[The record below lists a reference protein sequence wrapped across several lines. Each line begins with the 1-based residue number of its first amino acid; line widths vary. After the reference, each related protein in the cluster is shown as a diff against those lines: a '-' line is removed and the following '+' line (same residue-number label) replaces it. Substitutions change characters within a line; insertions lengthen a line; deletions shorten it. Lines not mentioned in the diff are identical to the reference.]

1 MNKMS
6 SQQHNGSNELIS
18 NFSIQSMLN
27 LTDEQEHSTV
37 KCSMNNLN
45 NHDTTENIQQDLLSL
60 SPFNSNIINT
70 SLTNIQHKLKEKQLN
85 NNGLQNYEMNDIFHN
100 LISNHCQQHYH
111 QTYNLHRYSTSN
123 NTWENY
129 LNSNHSDNIPVTLL
143 SGLSTT
149 STMSTTPTTIH
160 NENMN
165 HSSVMTNLTLPED
178 TMNYQS
184 TSDSLSISPSTP
196 QSLNYSLSD
205 PMLSNNPLSSS
216 PIQRKRKLTD
226 HINRNENCMNNNN
239 YYEHNDNKDENHE
252 SKRQHLS
259 EDNEKEEGDDNDH
272 DDQGEDHD
280 GNDDD
285 DDDEPNEDDKESK
298 ENEKDDDVN
307 SVTDEISKSNK
318 TKENPDSDKPPFSY
332 NALIMMAIRNSSEKR
347 LTLNGIYDFITTNFP
362 YYKNNKQGWQNS
374 IRHNLSLN
382 KCFVK
387 VPRAYDDPGKGNY
400 WMLDP
405 SCEDVYIGGTTG
417 KLRRRTNSLQRSRLF
432 NLRLASY
439 YASLARNYSI
449 PSNVEQFSSTPLA
462 VFHHHPTV
470 MHKSQFISNN
480 NSNGLNSFHPSV
492 DDVPPFLDLFNR
504 ISVEQTP
511 FLSSPF
517 LNPCSNPVYDNSFYN
532 RSYVPNNYEPIL
544 DHLSNH
550 RSNAHKYN
558 PISEHLSPPP
568 PLSSA
573 PSTSLT
579 SINLSSKLSASP
591 LYPLSHGQYPPSLMN
606 SYPNSMLRN
615 TNETKFSDEQ
625 WLSSNLKLDCSNSKI
640 WDTPKSQINSL
651 STNKQLTSPTKGINI
666 SPQSSTMMKKL
677 MLMNTDSQQKQL
689 NKTPERKI
697 QESMDF
703 LLGVYGSLLN
713 THSDIIKNTNSYV
726 QFQNNRDNDLHYT
739 LPVNGAKI

>member
-1 MNKMS
+1 MS
-6 SQQHNGSNELIS
+6 SSQHHGSNEFIS

-27 LTDEQEHSTV
+27 LTDKQEDSTM
-37 KCSMNNLN
+37 KYSMNNSN
-45 NHDTTENIQQDLLSL
+45 DNDNIKNIQRDLLSL
-60 SPFNSNIINT
+60 SPFNLNVLNT
-70 SLTNIQHKLKEKQLN
+70 SLNNYQHQVNEKQLS
-85 NNGLQNYEMNDIFHN
+85 NGLQNFEMNDIFHN
-100 LISNHCQQHYH
+100 LISNNYQQN
-111 QTYNLHRYSTSN
+111 YNLHRYSTSN

-129 LNSNHSDNIPVTLL
+129 MNSNHSDNIPVTLL
-143 SGLSTT
+143 SGSLTT
-149 STMSTTPTTIH
+149 STTSTTPTTVH
-160 NENMN
+160 NENIN

-205 PMLSNNPLSSS
+205 PILSNNPLSSS

-226 HINRNENCMNNNN
+226 HTNRNENCMNISK
-239 YYEHNDNKDENHE
+239 YYEHNDSKDENHE
-252 SKRQHLS
+252 NKRQYLS
-259 EDNEKEEGDDNDH
+259 EDKEKEGDDND
-272 DDQGEDHD
+272 DDDGNQGE
-280 GNDDD
+280 GDDD

-298 ENEKDDDVN
+298 ENEKDEDDVN
-307 SVTDEISKSNK
+307 SVTDQISKSNK
-318 TKENPDSDKPPFSY
+318 TKENSDSDKPPFSY

-462 VFHHHPTV
+462 MFHHHPTV
-470 MHKSQFISNN
+470 MHKSQFVSNN
-480 NSNGLNSFHPSV
+480 NSNSLNSFHSSV
-492 DDVPPFLDLFNR
+492 DDTPPFLDLFNR
-504 ISVEQTP
+504 ISAEQTP
-511 FLSSPF
+511 FLSSSFP
-517 LNPCSNPVYDNSFYN
+517 NPCSHPVYDNSLYN

-544 DHLSNH
+544 DYLSIH
-550 RSNAHKYN
+550 RSNAHKYH
-558 PISEHLSPPP
+558 PILEHLSPPP

-573 PSTSLT
+573 PSTSPPT
-579 SINLSSKLSASP
+579 SINLSSKLSVSP
-591 LYPLSHGQYPPSLMN
+591 QYPLSHGQYPPSLMN

-640 WDTPKSQINSL
+640 WDTPKSQINCL

-677 MLMNTDSQQKQL
+677 MLMTTDSQQKQL
-689 NKTPERKI
+689 NRAPERKI

-713 THSDIIKNTNSYV
+713 THPDIIKNTNNYV

-739 LPVNGAKI
+739 LPVNGGKI